1 MKRHIIAA
9 ALVSIGFAA
18 APQAQASEWGCKVL
32 LCASSPNWRAVPE
45 CHPPMYKLMA
55 CLSAWKPCS
64 FPTCP
69 EGGSGAP
76 GYVPF
81 ENCPSGSQPAYA
93 DNDNQSGEMDMCMWP
108 PPDRYSLGGK
118 NDQPPAP
125 TYTPRPRRVKPY
137 YFDIKDDSLGQTT
150 RHWFELNG

>member
-32 LCASSPNWRAVPE
+32 L
-45 CHPPMYKLMA
+45 A